1 MRRGAISGI
10 LLGLIF
16 VGLMPPFTA
25 SAVNSEG
32 VGFLFIDVPE
42 GVWITVDGVGSYEG
56 PVALELSPGR
66 YTVEVREGVEIV
78 ADVFVTQNNV
88 TVLHIDPKTIETAV
102 LGKGVVSVRAVF
114 NESANYSREKLNPP
128 FNPFFFPGGCG
139 GGFPYINIS
148 KPYPMSLL
156 VRGREEIYLILNGTF
171 MHLGDDD
178 GKACVSYVGVYPG
191 MGEHLETVWNATYL
205 VPWARLEISSEP
217 EDLTVYINGGY
228 SRYVLYTPIGL
239 YVPAIPH
246 DVYNATA
253 RGFYRVIQIPVIH
266 RLETHRVGVA
276 DGNYLVE
283 SIVKVSPSGNYSV
296 NVNMDRV
303 KLALRMERRSAEE
316 SAVLKYLAKS
326 APAEK
331 STELKTGFAAPRD
344 LSLEDAVAVA
354 PTKLFHRIKSA
365 L

>member
-1 MRRGAISGI
+1 M
-10 LLGLIF
+10 
-16 VGLMPPFTA
+16 
-25 SAVNSEG
+25 
-32 VGFLFIDVPE
+32 GFLFINVPE
-42 GVWITVDGVGSYEG
+42 GTGITVAGVGSYEG

-66 YTVEVREGVEIV
+66 YTVEIRKGVEIV
-78 ADVFVTQNNV
+78 AEVFVTQNNV
-88 TVLHIDPKTIETAV
+88 TVLHIDPGIIKTAV
-102 LGKGVVSVRAVF
+102 SGDGVVSVKAVL

-171 MHLGDDD
+171 MHLGDDE
-178 GKACVSYVGVYPG
+178 GKACVSYVVVYPG
-191 MGEHLETVWNATYL
+191 RGEHLETVENATYL
-205 VPWARLEISSEP
+205 VPWARLEVSSKP
-217 EDLTVYINGGY
+217 EGLTVYINGGY
-228 SRYVLYTPIGL
+228 SRYILYTPIGL

-253 RGFYRVIQIPVIH
+253 RGFHRVIQIPVIH
-266 RLETHRVGVA
+266 RLENHRVGVA

-296 NVNMDRV
+296 NVDMDKV
-303 KLALRMERRSAEE
+303 KLALRVERTSVEE
-316 SAVLKYLAKS
+316 FPIAMKHLVKK

-331 STELKTGFAAPRD
+331 SIELNGDCTV
-344 LSLEDAVAVA
+344 SLESMTEDVPIA
-354 PTKLFHRIKSA
+354 A
-365 L
+365 LVRLSHKIEFVL